1 MSIAIEVLTRKAQSG
16 VGSSYW
22 YLSYPSVVSCGI
34 LSPGYLVQHR
44 LLLKDLGI
52 VFGSVSTSAR
62 MIAQP
67 GLKVPGFVDLNDDLL
82 HRRPDSF
89 FTWTL
94 SLPGRS
100 NICFRFHF
108 GHLVPRLI
116 FNDLSQPIEW
126 CMVFH
131 IPRSAMAQ
139 CILAASSC
147 FSSCFSGWGGG
158 WPLGNARTC
167 PLRFLLRALIIAVGQ
182 GDRKDHG

>member
-16 VGSSYW
+16 VDSYYW
-22 YLSYPSVVSCGI
+22 HLSYPSVVSCGI

-52 VFGSVSTSAR
+52 VFRSVSMSAR

-67 GLKVPGFVDLNDDLL
+67 GLKLPSFVDLNDDLL
-82 HRRPDSF
+82 HRRPDF

-94 SLPGRS
+94 CYCPDAPTFF
-100 NICFRFHF
+100 FRFYF

-131 IPRSAMAQ
+131 IPWSADGSVYSR
-139 CILAASSC
+139 CL
-147 FSSCFSGWGGG
+147 FLLFFRLLWRGGG
-158 WPLGNARTC
+158 GVATGQHTRLPAA
-167 PLRFLLRALIIAVGQ
+167 LLAKSPNYRCGS
-182 GDRKDHG
+182 G